1 MLYWLLYP
9 LKEYFFG
16 FNLFRYITFRAA
28 YASITALFISFLLGP
43 WVIRKFGEFGIGQK
57 VGKDLPKP
65 HKEKEGVP
73 TMGGMLILIAIVI
86 PTLLWARL
94 DIGFVWVALLATV
107 WMGIIGFVD
116 DVMKIKRKKGMG
128 SKPKFIAQLSAGVAI
143 GLYLYLKPCAPEFAT
158 KTSIL
163 FFKNIFPDLRILYIP
178 FVALVL
184 VGTSNAVNLT
194 DGLDGLAVGLMGIA
208 ASAYSVLSYVTGH
221 AKISDYLNILFMN
234 GAGELSVFCT
244 SMLGACLGFLWFN
257 AYPAKIFLGDVGSLA
272 LGGALGIV
280 AILIKQEMLLLVVCG
295 LFVVEALSVILQVLY
310 FKLTK
315 GKRLFLMSP
324 IHHHFELKGWQEPT
338 IVVRF
343 WIIGILFALLALST
357 LKIR

>member
-9 LKEYFFG
+9 LKEYFFA

-28 YASITALFISFLLGP
+28 YASVTALVLSFLLGP
-43 WVIRKFGEFGIGQK
+43 WLIRKLKQSGIGQK
-57 VGKDLPKP
+57 VGEDLPSK
-65 HKEKEGVP
+65 HREKEGVP
-73 TMGGMLILIAIVI
+73 TMGGILILIGIVV
-86 PTLLWARL
+86 PTLLWSRL
-94 DIGFVWVALLATV
+94 DVGFVWVAILATV

-116 DVMKIKRKKGMG
+116 DITKLRSKKGMG
-128 SKPKFIAQLSAGVAI
+128 AKAKFLAQLSAGLLLGV
-143 GLYLYLKPCAPEFAT
+143 YLYLRPCAPEFAT
-158 KTSIL
+158 RTSIL
-163 FFKNIFPDLRILYIP
+163 FFKNTFPDLRIFYIP

-184 VGTSNAVNLT
+184 AGTSNAVNLT

-221 AKISDYLNILFMN
+221 VKISEYLNILFMN

-257 AYPAKIFLGDVGSLA
+257 AHPAKIFLGDMGSLA

-280 AILIKQEMLLLVVCG
+280 AILTKQEILLLIVCG
-295 LFVVEALSVILQVLY
+295 FFVVEALSVILQVLY
-310 FKLTK
+310 FKLTR

-324 IHHHFELKGWQEPT
+324 IHHHFELKGWAEST

-343 WIIGILFALLALST
+343 WIIGLLFALLALST

>member
-9 LKEYFFG
+9 LKEYFFA
-16 FNLFRYITFRAA
+16 FNLFKYITFRAA
-28 YASITALFISFLLGP
+28 YASVTALFLSFLLGP
-43 WVIRKFGEFGIGQK
+43 WLIRKLKKLGIGQK
-57 VGKDLPKP
+57 VGDDLPKQ
-65 HKEKEGVP
+65 HKDKEGVP
-73 TMGGMLILIAIVI
+73 TMGGILILVAIAI

-94 DIGFVWVALLATV
+94 DVGFVRVALLVTV
-107 WMGIIGFVD
+107 WMGIIGFID
-116 DVMKIKRKKGMG
+116 DMMKIRRNRGMG
-128 SKPKFIAQLSAGVAI
+128 SKSKFLAQISVGLFIGV
-143 GLYLYLKPCAPEFAT
+143 YLYLNPYAPEFAT

-208 ASAYSVLSYVTGH
+208 ASAYAVLSYVTGH
-221 AKISDYLNILFMN
+221 VKISDYLNILYMN
-234 GAGELSVFCT
+234 GAGELTVFCT

-272 LGGALGIV
+272 LGSALGIS
-280 AILIKQEMLLLVVCG
+280 AILIKQEILLLVVCG
-295 LFVVEALSVILQVLY
+295 LFVVEAFSVILQVLY
-310 FKLTK
+310 FKSTK
-315 GKRLFLMSP
+315 GGRLFLMSP
-324 IHHHFELKGWQEPT
+324 IHHHFELKGWKEPT

-343 WIIGILFALLALST
+343 WIIGLLFALLALST

>member
-1 MLYWLLYP
+1 VLYWLLYP
-9 LKEYFFG
+9 LKEYFFP

-28 YASITALFISFLLGP
+28 YASVTALLLSFVLGP
-43 WVIRKFGEFGIGQK
+43 WLIHKLRKFGIGQRI
-57 VGKDLPKP
+57 GEALP
-65 HKEKEGVP
+65 HAHREKEGVP
-73 TMGGMLILIAIVI
+73 TMGGVLILLAIVV

-94 DIGFVWVALLATV
+94 DAGFVWVALLATI
-107 WMGIIGFVD
+107 WMGVVGFVD
-116 DVMKIKRKKGMG
+116 DIMKIRGKKGMG
-128 SKPKFIAQLSAGVAI
+128 ITPKFFAQLAAGLLI
-143 GLYLYLKPCAPEFAT
+143 GVYLYLRPYSPEFAT

-163 FFKNIFPDLRILYIP
+163 FFKNIFPDLRILYVP
-178 FVALVL
+178 FVAFVL
-184 VGTSNAVNLT
+184 TGTTNAVNLT

-208 ASAYSVLSYVTGH
+208 ALAYSVLAYVTGH
-221 AKISDYLNILFMN
+221 AKISEYLNILFMN
-234 GAGELSVFCT
+234 GAGELAVFCT

-280 AILIKQEMLLLVVCG
+280 AILIKQEILLLVVCG
-295 LFVVEALSVILQVLY
+295 LFVVEALSVIFQVLY

-324 IHHHFELKGWQEPT
+324 LHHHFELKGWKEPT

-343 WIIGILFALLALST
+343 WIIGILFTLLALST